1 MRTAISGILGDFVVV
16 IGISVGVNAIVSAGV
31 AVKYSVINVSVVIV
45 SCCIMGSV
53 VMGIGLRPNQIITL
67 A

>member
-1 MRTAISGILGDFVVV
+1 MRTAISGILGDFVGV

-45 SCCIMGSV
+45 SCCIMDSV

>member
-53 VMGIGLRPNQIITL
+53 VTGFGLRPNQIITL

>member
-31 AVKYSVINVSVVIV
+31 AVKYSVINVSVV
-45 SCCIMGSV
+45 
-53 VMGIGLRPNQIITL
+53 MGIGLRPNQIITL